1 MLKPTGSPSP
11 TDPSGVD
18 PLGISVAWADL
29 GRRGVILATGE
40 DALPFVDKFTT
51 ASLAT
56 LADQQG
62 TEGFFADAR
71 GWVIALATL
80 LRTTDGLWIDCDAE
94 VAATLRDHLEHYHIR
109 ERVAFHDASAD
120 YACGAI
126 AGPHARAWLE
136 QRLGSAAPA
145 GPCDHARRRLGDV
158 DVMLVRIDWF
168 GPEAFLVQ
176 SAASAGPALR
186 SWLAAEGL
194 ATAHAGDVEALRIE
208 GRYPAARDIP
218 PKTLPQE
225 LGRTAQA
232 ISFTKGCYLGQETV
246 ARIDA
251 LGHVN
256 RALALVAIDGPPP
269 LPAAELTCDGEPAG
283 TITSSCA
290 APRLGGAACL
300 AIVHRRGL
308 AAGVHLRVLDRTAR
322 IVGAAP
328 HAAENQEGPR

>member
-1 MLKPTGSPSP
+1 
-11 TDPSGVD
+11 
-18 PLGISVAWADL
+18 
-29 GRRGVILATGE
+29 
-40 DALPFVDKFTT
+40 
-51 ASLAT
+51 
-56 LADQQG
+56 
-62 TEGFFADAR
+62 
-71 GWVIALATL
+71 
-80 LRTTDGLWIDCDAE
+80 
-94 VAATLRDHLEHYHIR
+94 
-109 ERVAFHDASAD
+109 
-120 YACGAI
+120 
-126 AGPHARAWLE
+126 
-136 QRLGSAAPA
+136 
-145 GPCDHARRRLGDV
+145 
-158 DVMLVRIDWF
+158 MLVRIDWF

-186 SWLAAEGL
+186 GWLAAEGL
-194 ATAHAGDVEALRIE
+194 ATAHAVDVEALRIE

-269 LPAAELTCDGEPAG
+269 PPPAELTCDGEPAG

-308 AAGVHLRVLDRTAR
+308 AAGVDLRVLDRAAR
-322 IVGAAP
+322 IVEAAP